1 MNKIML
7 LSFLLLLSACGSA
20 GLDDYKNTSPE
31 LKLEQFFD
39 GKLKAYGMV
48 FDRSGLLLRRF
59 EVDLLASWDGDNGEI
74 KEWFVFDDGEKTT
87 RIWQL
92 VREANN
98 TYTGTASDIVGVA
111 TGRTQ
116 GSALFWQYQMNIEVD
131 GSTYQ
136 ISLDDWMYLLDDK
149 RLFNKTD
156 MTKFGFKVGEIILYI
171 EKIDPQ

>member
-1 MNKIML
+1 MKKIL
-7 LSFLLLLSACGSA
+7 LLISVVLLSACGSA

-59 EVDLLASWDGDNGEI
+59 EGDKGEI

-92 VREANN
+92 VRESNN

-116 GSALFWQYQMNIEVD
+116 GSALFWQYQMNIDVD

-136 ISLDDWMYLLDDK
+136 ISLDDWMYLMDDK

>member
-1 MNKIML
+1 MKKIIL

-31 LKLEQFFD
+31 LKLEQFFE

-48 FDRSGLLLRRF
+48 FDRSGKLLRRF
-59 EVDLLASWDGDNGEI
+59 EVDLIAHWEGDKGEI
-74 KEWFVFDDGEKTT
+74 KEWFVFDDGEKMT

-92 VREANN
+92 VRETNN
-98 TYTGTASDIVGVA
+98 SYTGTASDILGTA
-111 TGRTQ
+111 RGRTQ
-116 GSALFWQYQMNIEVD
+116 GSALFWQYEMNIEVD

-136 ISLDDWMYLLDDK
+136 ISLDDWMYLMDDK

-156 MTKFGFKVGEIILYI
+156 MTKFGVKVGEIILYI
-171 EKIDPQ
+171 EKLDPK